1 MHHSFVW
8 NLNPTILQFGP
19 FELRY
24 YGIIFASMLV
34 LGYLLWRW
42 QMLRG
47 GYSLDLADRFI
58 LWGVIAVIVGAR
70 LGHVLFYEPKEY
82 FSHPLTIFEVWH
94 GGLASHGATVGLLIA
109 LYFFARRNKL
119 PLMEMLDRFSFS
131 AAVGA
136 ALVRLGNFL
145 NSEIVGRPTDLPW
158 GVRFIRYDGG
168 RVARHPS
175 QIYEFLFGVFLLWM
189 LWYVD
194 KKSGSEKRPIGL
206 LAGLFMTV
214 YFFGRFM
221 VEFVKEYQEETHSYL
236 TMGQYLSILPFLL
249 GIGMLVWSY
258 RHAKQARASS

>member
-1 MHHSFVW
+1 MH
-8 NLNPTILQFGP
+8 LGP

-34 LGYLLWRW
+34 IGYLLWRW

-47 GYSLDLADRFI
+47 GYSIELTDKFI

-70 LGHVLFYEPKEY
+70 LGHVLFYEPGEY
-82 FSHPLTIFEVWH
+82 FKHPLQILEVWH

-109 LYFFARRNKL
+109 LYGFAKRHKL
-119 PLMEMLDRFSFS
+119 SVMEVLDRFSFA

-136 ALVRLGNFL
+136 AMVRLGNFL
-145 NSEIVGRPTDLPW
+145 NSEIVGRATDLPW

-175 QIYEFLFGVFLLWM
+175 QIYEFLLGVFLLW
-189 LWYVD
+189 LLYYVD
-194 KKSGSEKRPIGL
+194 KKAGREKRPLGL

-221 VEFVKEYQEETHSYL
+221 VEFVKEYQALSHSFL
-236 TMGQYLSILPFLL
+236 TMGQYLSIPPFLF
-249 GIGMLVWSY
+249 GIGILIWSH
-258 RHAKQARASS
+258 RRTRQAKAAQ